1 MRSFLII
8 VYLIFSFQTISKA
21 DDIKDFEIEG
31 LSVGDTILKLM
42 NSNEIDSKKVD
53 YYKDNTYSSINIYPN
68 EKIINFEIYDQLV
81 IGFRSD
87 DTNYIIS
94 AISGVV
100 EMQIN
105 DCLNTI
111 DEVTDDLKEI
121 LPNTIPTKEYDEGT
135 LGKHTFNHFDING
148 DNIKVSCVEYF
159 EPDKYPN
166 HLRIAAN
173 KREYQEWLNYKA
185 YKQ

>member
-1 MRSFLII
+1 MILLL
-8 VYLIFSFQTISKA
+8 VLNFQTSSKA

-31 LSVGDTILKLM
+31 LSVGETILKYL
-42 NSNEIDSKKVD
+42 NSSEIDSRKVN

-68 EKIINFEIYDQLV
+68 EQIINFEIYDQLV

-94 AISGVV
+94 AISGVI
-100 EMQIN
+100 EMEIN
-105 DCLNTI
+105 DCLNRI
-111 DEVTDDLKEI
+111 DKITSDLKEI
-121 LPNTIPTKEYDEGT
+121 LPNTIPTEEYDEGT

-159 EPDKYPN
+159 ETDKYPN

-173 KREYQEWLNYKA
+173 KKEYQEWLNYKA
-185 YKQ
+185 YK